1 MAEIRGKYVYDDS
14 LRPGQ
19 TEDGGLSQLLFDD
32 DGKLADHA
40 VFIPDD
46 DGEQRGSEHVAGPD
60 ADGPSPDEVAQAI
73 GVAIGVGVAVVA
85 GAVQAAPH
93 VRRWWLDA
101 CTPRLKKLG
110 RRRRK
115 QAVIE
120 PLELPAAPADFSRAV
135 EVAVNESG
143 ERMSGDEAEKR
154 LAAML
159 AAAAFIADQIRTL
172 KNARIDDADMVELSR
187 AMDRLMTQQVTDC
200 VNQALERD
208 ASVLDAKTSNEFM
221 RVFGGGQE
229 VDGQYIPI
237 QNERI
242 RDALRLTP
250 GETNDDGDGSRASA
264 PI

>member
-19 TEDGGLSQLLFDD
+19 TEGGGLSQLLFGD

-46 DGEQRGSEHVAGPD
+46 DGEQRDSEHVVGPD

-73 GVAIGVGVAVVA
+73 GVVIGVAVAVVA

-93 VRRWWLDA
+93 VRRWWRDA
-101 CTPRLKKLG
+101 CTPRLKKLV
-110 RRRRK
+110 RK
-115 QAVIE
+115 RAVVE
-120 PLELPAAPADFSRAV
+120 PLELPAAPSDFSRAV

-172 KNARIDDADMVELSR
+172 KNARIDDADMAELSR

-200 VNQALERD
+200 INQVLERD
-208 ASVLDAKTSNEFM
+208 ASLLDAKTSNDFM
-221 RVFGGGQE
+221 RVFGGGRE